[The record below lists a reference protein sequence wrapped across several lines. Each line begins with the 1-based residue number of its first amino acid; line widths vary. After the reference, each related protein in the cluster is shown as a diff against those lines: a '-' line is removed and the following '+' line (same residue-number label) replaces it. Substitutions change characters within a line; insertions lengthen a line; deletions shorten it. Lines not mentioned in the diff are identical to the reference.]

1 MKTVTHFNRTDA
13 SYRQQFRNRITQQEV
28 TAIRKMAPI
37 HVIVY
42 YPGTEAGKEALARRV
57 SDVHA
62 AAVNQRLKSLNCP
75 TSQKLAL
82 LDAVIETKKK
92 ENREQDLG
100 QSSV

>member
-1 MKTVTHFNRTDA
+1 M
-13 SYRQQFRNRITQQEV
+13 
-28 TAIRKMAPI
+28 TAIRKMVPI

-42 YPGTEAGKEALARRV
+42 YPKTEAGKEELARRV

-82 LDAVIETKKK
+82 LDAVIGPMKK
-92 ENREQDLG
+92 ERREC
-100 QSSV
+100 

>member
-1 MKTVTHFNRTDA
+1 M
-13 SYRQQFRNRITQQEV
+13 

-42 YPGTEAGKEALARRV
+42 YPKTEAGKEELARREA
-57 SDVHA
+57 DFHA

-82 LDAVIETKKK
+82 LDAVIETMKK
-92 ENREQDLG
+92 ECREC
-100 QSSV
+100 